1 MTPVTENVKIEG
13 FRLSLQQRNLW
24 AAQQVAVEGIF
35 RAVCAVAIDGTLR
48 PDVLQQS
55 LAQVVS
61 RHEILRTTFQRP
73 AGIKTPFQIVSPRP
87 DYAWQFVDL
96 GEVAASSQQHEI
108 NQWFALELER
118 PYDLARAPLLR
129 ATLIGLAEARHVLVM
144 SLPAIC
150 ADARTLAH
158 VTSEVAAAY
167 ESALIGEGPAGEPL
181 QYADFAQ
188 WQQELVEGS
197 DEQASRG
204 TAYWNDMAT
213 GRVPAPALPLT
224 KRTPTEQPFAEAAV
238 GVALE
243 AALRSKIE
251 SMARAHR
258 TSVAAVLF
266 AGWQAVLWRL
276 AGEPDSAFVL
286 HRLCDGRTL
295 EDLQGALGLYA
306 KYLPMRCRC
315 RDERFADHLRGVIE
329 AWNDADELQEFA
341 DVDPCLECVAAFGFE
356 QRPAPFD
363 RAGLSFS
370 ALEQHVHLRPFTLKL
385 SCVDSSDRLALNLL
399 YNRHVIDAQAATKFA
414 GYLERFLAAVVE
426 DASRTLGEVDIPGD
440 EEREHLML
448 GVNQTATEFAGPACI
463 HELFEAQAARTPD
476 ALAVMSGP
484 DHLTY
489 RDLNVRANQLSHLL
503 RRRGVKPNVAVGLA
517 IGRSVE
523 MIVGLLGIV
532 KAGGAY
538 VPLNP
543 EHPPARL
550 ARQLGDSQA
559 PILVTNRA
567 AVAALPG
574 FSGEIVD
581 LERDRALLEAEPQG
595 TPPPSASSGNL
606 VYVIYTSGS
615 TGVPKGVG
623 VSHRSLVNYTQFMM
637 RRLQIDRPL
646 HFATVSTLTADLGNT
661 CIFPA
666 LVSGGCLHVLGAD
679 VSMEP
684 ALFRKYVATRPIDV
698 LKIVPSHLSALLVS
712 EGDAEVLPAKYLVL
726 GGEALSWEL
735 VSRIERARPACRIL
749 NHYGP
754 TETTVGCLTWS
765 VDGAHASSGSLT
777 VPIGRPIANMR
788 AYILNRRLRP
798 VPAGVVG
805 ELFIGGAGVADG
817 YVNQP
822 EETAARFIPDP
833 FAHDR
838 SARLYRTGDLA
849 RHLPDAS
856 IEFVGRAD
864 HQVKVR
870 GHRVELGEIEAVLAG
885 SAGVRQTVVTVSA
898 DADGDQRLIAYVA
911 PSSGETLS
919 HDALRAFAR
928 EKLPD
933 YMIPS
938 VFVVLPAM
946 PLTPNGKVD
955 RAALPAPDQAR
966 RDLQRPFVA
975 PRTPVE
981 ESLANIWATIL
992 KRPQIGVDDDFFELG
1007 GHSLLATRVV
1017 SQMRRVFQ
1025 VEVPLGSLFEF
1036 PTVAALAEEIERST
1050 GGQASRLLA
1059 DLAELEDLSDDEA
1072 AKLLGLG

>member
-1 MTPVTENVKIEG
+1 MTENLNIEG
-13 FRLSLQQRNLW
+13 FRLSLQQTNLW
-24 AAQQVAVEGIF
+24 AVQRAAAEGVF
-35 RAVCAVAIDGTLR
+35 RAVSAVAVDGTLR
-48 PDVLQQS
+48 PDRLQQA
-55 LAQVVS
+55 LEQVVA

-73 AGIKTPFQIVSPRP
+73 SGIKTPFQIVSPRP
-87 DYAWQFVDL
+87 DYAWRLFDL
-96 GEVAASSQQHEI
+96 GEVEASGQQREI
-108 NQWFALELER
+108 DRLFALELER
-118 PYDLARAPLLR
+118 TSDLARAPLLQ
-129 ATLIGLAEARHVLVM
+129 ATLIRLAAARHVLLM

-150 ADARTLAH
+150 ADSKTLNL
-158 VTSEVAAAY
+158 VISEVAAAY
-167 ESALIGEGPAGEPL
+167 ESSLSGDGLAGEPL

-204 TAYWNDMAT
+204 KAYWNGLTA
-213 GRVPAPALPLT
+213 GEVPAPALPLT
-224 KRTPTEQPFAEAAV
+224 KRTAPGRPFAEAAV
-238 GVALE
+238 GVPLD
-243 AALRSKIE
+243 AALRSKIDAL
-251 SMARAHR
+251 ARAHR

-266 AGWQAVLWRL
+266 AAWQAVLWRL

-286 HRLCDGRTL
+286 HRLSEGRTL

-306 KYLPMRCRC
+306 RYLPMRGCC

-329 AWNDADELQEFA
+329 AWSDADELQEFA
-341 DVDPCLECVAAFGFE
+341 DVDPCLECVVAFGFE
-356 QRPAPFD
+356 ERLPAFD
-363 RAGLSFS
+363 RGGLSF
-370 ALEQHVHLRPFTLKL
+370 APLQQHLHLRPFTLKL
-385 SCVDSSDRLALNLL
+385 SGVDSSDGLALNLL
-399 YNRHVIDAQAATKFA
+399 YNRHVLDAPAVAKFA
-414 GYLERFLAAVVE
+414 GYVGRFLAAVVE
-426 DASRTLGEVDIPGD
+426 APARTLGEVDILADD
-440 EEREHLML
+440 ERAYLL
-448 GVNQTATEFAGPACI
+448 FDVNQTATEFAGAACI
-463 HELFEAQAARTPD
+463 HELFDAQAVRTPD
-476 ALAVMSGP
+476 ALAVVSGP

-489 RDLNVRANQLSHLL
+489 RELHVRANQLSHLL

-517 IGRSVE
+517 VGRSVE
-523 MIVGLLGIV
+523 MIVGLLGII
-532 KAGGAY
+532 KAGAAY

-550 ARQLGDSQA
+550 ARQLEDSHA
-559 PILVTNRA
+559 PMVVTNRA
-567 AVAALPG
+567 AVSALPG
-574 FSGEIVD
+574 FSGAIVD

-595 TPPPSASSGNL
+595 TPPPSASAGNL

-637 RRLQIDRPL
+637 RRLQIDGPL

-684 ALFRKYVATRPIDV
+684 ALFRKYVATHALDV
-698 LKIVPSHLSALLVS
+698 LKIVPSHLSTLLVS

-735 VSRIERARPACRIL
+735 VNRIARARPACRIL

-754 TETTVGCLTWS
+754 TETTVGCLTWA
-765 VDGAHASSGSLT
+765 VEGAEASPGSLT
-777 VPIGRPIANMR
+777 VPIGSPIANMR

-798 VPAGVVG
+798 VPTGVIG
-805 ELFIGGAGVADG
+805 ELYIGGAGVADG

-833 FAHDR
+833 FADDT
-838 SARLYRTGDLA
+838 SARIYRTGDLA

-856 IEFVGRAD
+856 LEFVGRAD

-870 GHRVELGEIEAVLAG
+870 GYRVELGEIEAVLAG
-885 SAGVRQTVVTVSA
+885 SPGVRQTVVAAVA
-898 DADGDQRLIAYVA
+898 DADGDQRLIAYVV

-919 HDALRAFAR
+919 HDALRALAR

-938 VFVVLPAM
+938 AFVVLPAM
-946 PLTPNGKVD
+946 PLTANGKVD

-981 ESLANIWATIL
+981 QALANIWATLL
-992 KRPQIGVDDDFFELG
+992 KRTDIGINDDFFELG

-1025 VEVPLGSLFEF
+1025 IEIPLGSLFES
-1036 PTVAALAEEIERST
+1036 PTVAALAEEIERSS

-1059 DLAELEDLSDDEA
+1059 DLAELEGLSDDDA
-1072 AKLLGLG
+1072 AKLLG